1 MRLSDKGPTDLE
13 GMGMGV
19 LRWLLGS
26 HRSEDDDEEEE
37 PKGAW
42 KGKSPRQGR
51 GNPNAYRIQV
61 DGESQRMRG
70 EGPPFSFWSSARVIL
85 ILSFLL
91 WWIQPA
97 GPMIAGYVG
106 GRRSGSAIKGVM
118 AAILPVAIVLI
129 ANTAYTRGVGSS
141 QIDLVASLPQ
151 AVAGGA
157 ASVLPFLMP
166 YKDFLVGYMT
176 GFVRALQSTFGMGT
190 NGYLMVVI
198 FAYIGGLIADQTR
211 RELYYKSGSSQSV
224 GFNLIQPLLGG
235 HRGADDEESY
245 EEDEELREMR
255 RPVRARARG
264 HGQVEIHT
272 GPKRRRHGSP
282 VRFEE
287 YRKLGGDGSESRSAR
302 RAAHSRARDD
312 EEDEEP
318 EEEELVASR
327 THRAPHSAAQEH
339 HGKAR
344 AASEGDDEEDEE
356 RVAHR
361 EAQEAHRP
369 RQRSHE
375 EEVAIQKFVER
386 ALKHYE
392 HPTR

>member
-19 LRWLLGS
+19 LRWLFGS
-26 HRSEDDDEEEE
+26 HRSDEEDEEER
-37 PKGAW
+37 KKSW
-42 KGKSPRQGR
+42 KAKASRRGH
-51 GNPNAYRIQV
+51 GNPNAYRVEV
-61 DGESQRMRG
+61 DGESRKMRG
-70 EGPPFSFWSSARVIL
+70 EGPPFSFWSSARIIL

-106 GRRSGSAIKGVM
+106 GRRSGSPMKGVF
-118 AAILPVAIVLI
+118 AAILPVIVVLI
-129 ANTAYTRGVGSS
+129 ANTAYVKGVGST

-157 ASVLPFLMP
+157 SSILPFLTP
-166 YKDFLVGYMT
+166 YKEFLVGYMT

-190 NGYLMVVI
+190 NGYLMVII

-211 RELYYKSGSSQSV
+211 RELYYKSGASQSV

-235 HRGADDEESY
+235 RRGDVDEDVY

-255 RPVRARARG
+255 RPIRARARSRD
-264 HGQVEIHT
+264 QVEIHT
-272 GPKRRRHGSP
+272 GPRRRRHHGFP
-282 VRFEE
+282 VRFED
-287 YRKLGGDGSESRSAR
+287 YRKVNGEDSDDRSVR
-302 RAAHSRARDD
+302 HRARARVRD
-312 EEDEEP
+312 EDEEEP
-318 EEEELVASR
+318 EEEDVVASR
-327 THRAPHSAAQEH
+327 THRAPHAGAREH
-339 HGKAR
+339 HGKAH
-344 AASEGDDEEDEE
+344 AAAEEDEADE
-356 RVAHR
+356 DAVARR
-361 EAQEAHRP
+361 ETEEARRP

-386 ALKHYE
+386 ALRQYE
-392 HPTR
+392 HPAR